1 MGHPQIITENFADI
15 STYFGLIKCT
25 ILPPRGLLHPVLP
38 YRTPE
43 NLMFPLCKTCADTKN
58 QNPCTHT
65 DQERAIRGTWC
76 HIEVMKAIE
85 KGYVV
90 LTIHE
95 VWHWE
100 ETTDELFKEY
110 VNTFLKIKQEA
121 SGYPSDCVTDEQKQR
136 YVEDYYEHE
145 GIRLDPNEI
154 EYNPG
159 LRYLAKLMLNSLW
172 GKYAFYNSLT
182 LVSSVGRAWDCSEV
196 VVIPGFPF
204 GFRFNPGTRESYIFY
219 FFIGKFAQRLNLTKT
234 KEVTEPK
241 DLYAYLDSNQYV
253 VKDVQMINDET
264 VEIQYVPKEGFV
276 EESDKVNI
284 VIAAFTTAYARL
296 KLYDLLDLLQERVLY
311 YDTDSV
317 VYVHEPG
324 KPDPPLGDYLGDLT
338 DELNGGYIT
347 TFLSGGPK
355 NYGYVTNTGE
365 AILKIRGISLTYDA
379 TKILNIGTMRDLVDS
394 YVIDGDRHEKV
405 TITIPYKIT
414 RDKKERNIVTKR
426 TKKDY
431 RVVYNKRVVKEN
443 YETVPYGY

>member
-1 MGHPQIITENFADI
+1 MIF
-15 STYFGLIKCT
+15 
-25 ILPPRGLLHPVLP
+25 
-38 YRTPE
+38 
-43 NLMFPLCKTCADTKN
+43 
-58 QNPCTHT
+58 
-65 DQERAIRGTWC
+65 
-76 HIEVMKAIE
+76 
-85 KGYVV
+85 
-90 LTIHE
+90 
-95 VWHWE
+95 
-100 ETTDELFKEY
+100 LF
-110 VNTFLKIKQEA
+110 V
-121 SGYPSDCVTDEQKQR
+121 
-136 YVEDYYEHE
+136 
-145 GIRLDPNEI
+145 
-154 EYNPG
+154 
-159 LRYLAKLMLNSLW
+159 
-172 GKYAFYNSLT
+172 
-182 LVSSVGRAWDCSEV
+182 
-196 VVIPGFPF
+196 
-204 GFRFNPGTRESYIFY
+204 
-219 FFIGKFAQRLNLTKT
+219 GKFAQRLNLSKT

-241 DLYAYLDSNQYV
+241 DLYAYLDSDQYV

-264 VEIQYVPKEGFV
+264 VEIQYVPKEEFV
-276 EESDKVNI
+276 EENEKVNI

-324 KPDPPLGDYLGDLT
+324 KPDPPLGDYLGELT
-338 DELNGGYIT
+338 DELNGDYIT

-379 TKILNIGTMRDLVDS
+379 TLTLNINTMRDLVNS

-414 RDKKERNIVTKR
+414 RDKKEKNIVTKR